1 MEIVNQPLAARSWQ
15 RGVALSQGVL
25 VGCSPFPKRPGSRG
39 LLAGKTSGNGG
50 HQSVSPV
57 EGALP
62 CIQQSVPYTIFSA
75 LQTENLGIIL
85 HLSLYIPT

>member
-1 MEIVNQPLAARSWQ
+1 MEIINQPLAVRLAE
-15 RGVALSQGVL
+15 
-25 VGCSPFPKRPGSRG
+25 GCGLEPGDSRG
-39 LLAGKTSGNGG
+39 LQSISEEAWELGAPCWQDIGQWGT
-50 HQSVSPV
+50 SVSPV

-85 HLSLYIPT
+85 HLSLYILS